1 MAPAIG
7 GAPTSTDFAQNEPDG
22 RGEAPQ
28 NITARMSD
36 VTILLRRAAKDDR
49 TAIDEL
55 FALLYDDLNRMAR
68 ARLAGNGPITLL
80 DATSLAHEAYLRL
93 RSAEH
98 IDIESRANF
107 FAYVSQVLR
116 AIIVDFAR
124 RRRAA
129 RRGGNQVHVSLDT
142 NLADSIGDADS
153 EVEQI
158 DDALEVLD
166 KSDPRL
172 RRVVEMRYFGGMTD
186 GEIAEALGVTT
197 RTVSRDLARA
207 KLLLS
212 VELKS

>member
-1 MAPAIG
+1 
-7 GAPTSTDFAQNEPDG
+7 
-22 RGEAPQ
+22 
-28 NITARMSD
+28 MSD
-36 VTILLRRAAKDDR
+36 VTILLRRAATDDR
-49 TAIDEL
+49 AAIDEL
-55 FALLYDDLNRMAR
+55 FTLLYDDLNRMAR
-68 ARLAGNGPITLL
+68 ARLADNRPITLL
-80 DATSLAHEAYLRL
+80 DTASLAHEAYLRM
-93 RSAEH
+93 RSAERV
-98 IDIESRANF
+98 DIENRAHF

-116 AIIVDFAR
+116 AVIVDFAR

-129 RRGGNQVHVSLDT
+129 RRGGDQVRISLDT
-142 NLADSIGDADS
+142 DLADSIGDADS

-186 GEIAEALGVTT
+186 GEIAEALGVTA

-207 KLLLS
+207 RLLLS

>member
-1 MAPAIG
+1 VESQEEAFENP
-7 GAPTSTDFAQNEPDG
+7 GAS
-22 RGEAPQ
+22 
-28 NITARMSD
+28 MSD
-36 VTILLRRAAKDDR
+36 VTILLRRAATNDR
-49 TAIDEL
+49 AAIDEL

-68 ARLAGNGPITLL
+68 ARLADNRPITLL
-80 DATSLAHEAYLRL
+80 DTTSLAHEAYLRL
-93 RSAEH
+93 RNAER
-98 IDIESRANF
+98 IDIENRAHF
-107 FAYVSQVLR
+107 LAYVSQVLR

-124 RRRAA
+124 RRAAA
-129 RRGGNQVHVSLDT
+129 RRGGDQARISLDT
-142 NLADSIGDADS
+142 DMADSIGDADS

-186 GEIAEALGVTT
+186 GEIAEVLGVTA

-207 KLLLS
+207 RLLLS

>member
-1 MAPAIG
+1 VESQEEAFEDP
-7 GAPTSTDFAQNEPDG
+7 GAS
-22 RGEAPQ
+22 
-28 NITARMSD
+28 MSD
-36 VTILLRRAAKDDR
+36 VTILLRRAATNDR
-49 TAIDEL
+49 AAIDEL

-68 ARLAGNGPITLL
+68 ARLADNRPITLL
-80 DATSLAHEAYLRL
+80 DTTSLAHEAYLRL
-93 RSAEH
+93 RNAER
-98 IDIESRANF
+98 IDIENRAHF
-107 FAYVSQVLR
+107 LAYVSQVLR

-129 RRGGNQVHVSLDT
+129 RRGGDQARVGLDT
-142 NLADSIGDADS
+142 DLADSIGDADS

-186 GEIAEALGVTT
+186 GEIAEALGVTA

-207 KLLLS
+207 RLLLS

>member
-1 MAPAIG
+1 MKPKEG
-7 GAPTSTDFAQNEPDG
+7 TFESPGAS
-22 RGEAPQ
+22 
-28 NITARMSD
+28 MSD
-36 VTILLRRAAKDDR
+36 VTILLRRAATNDR
-49 TAIDEL
+49 AAIDEL

-68 ARLAGNGPITLL
+68 ARLADNRPITLL
-80 DATSLAHEAYLRL
+80 DTTSLAHEAYLRL
-93 RSAEH
+93 RSADR
-98 IDIESRANF
+98 IDIENRAHF
-107 FAYVSQVLR
+107 LAYVSQVLR

-129 RRGGNQVHVSLDT
+129 RRGGDQARISLDT
-142 NLADSIGDADS
+142 DLADSIGDADS

-186 GEIAEALGVTT
+186 GEIAEALGVTA

-207 KLLLS
+207 RLLLS